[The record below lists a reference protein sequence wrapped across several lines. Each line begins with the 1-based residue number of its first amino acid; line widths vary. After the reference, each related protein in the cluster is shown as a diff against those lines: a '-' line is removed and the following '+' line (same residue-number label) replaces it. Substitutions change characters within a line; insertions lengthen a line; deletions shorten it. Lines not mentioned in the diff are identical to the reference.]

1 MYTAMV
7 TGARRTPVMAST
19 STTTGPFGVEGMPRN
34 KGWTLLKF
42 MWQQNKAL
50 DYLAE
55 GQLIAKT
62 INATQ
67 MKLKEVFP
75 AEFAARNLGHYN
87 NYEASPTVECNN
99 WIGAVSSF
107 NAT

>member
-1 MYTAMV
+1 
-7 TGARRTPVMAST
+7 
-19 STTTGPFGVEGMPRN
+19 MPRKN
-34 KGWTLLKF
+34 GWKLLQF

-67 MKLKEVFP
+67 KKLKEVFP

-87 NYEASPTVECNN
+87 NYVASPRVECSN

-107 NAT
+107 TDT